1 MSCSRRDFIRRAGA
15 VTATIPGITLLGSTA
30 WVDNL
35 LANESRTLQ
44 GAIPLGLVTYNWGR
58 DWDLPTLIAN
68 CEKTGFGGVELRST
82 HKHGVEPH
90 LSTDQRR
97 EVSRRFADTNVALVG
112 LGTACEY
119 HAADPAVVEENIEES
134 KAFIQL
140 CHDLGGGGIK
150 VRPNRL
156 LKDVPVEKTLE
167 QIGHALR
174 KVATYGDGYDVEI
187 RLEVHGHGTQELPHI
202 KTIMDVADHRNL
214 FVCWNCNPQDLKG
227 EGFDTNF
234 DLVADQ
240 IGTVHI
246 HDLRSDA
253 YPWAELVKKL
263 QASHFTGW
271 ALLEEGNIP
280 PEDIVQAMHE
290 NRKIWQQLN
299 AS

>member
-1 MSCSRRDFIRRAGA
+1 MS
-15 VTATIPGITLLGSTA
+15 LLGSTA
-30 WVDNL
+30 WIDHL
-35 LANESRTLQ
+35 LANESRDQRT
-44 GAIPLGLVTYNWGR
+44 AIRLGLVTYNWGR
-58 DWDLPTLIAN
+58 DWDLPTVIAN
-68 CEKTGFGGVELRST
+68 CEKTGFAGVELRST
-82 HKHGVEPH
+82 HKHGVEPD
-90 LSTDQRR
+90 LTASQRR
-97 EVSRRFADTNVALVG
+97 EVARRFADSPVELVG

-119 HAADPAVVEENIEES
+119 HAADPAVVQKNIEES
-134 KAFIQL
+134 QAFIRL

-167 QIGHALR
+167 QIGQALR
-174 KVATYGDGYDVEI
+174 KVAAFGDGFGVAI

-202 KTIMDVADHRNL
+202 KTIMDVADHPNL

-227 EGFDTNF
+227 DGFDTNF

-263 QASHFTGW
+263 KASHFTGW
-271 ALLEEGNIP
+271 ALLEEGKSP
-280 PEDIVQAMHE
+280 KDIVQAMHE

-299 AS
+299 AG

>member
-1 MSCSRRDFIRRAGA
+1 M
-15 VTATIPGITLLGSTA
+15 
-30 WVDNL
+30 
-35 LANESRTLQ
+35 
-44 GAIPLGLVTYNWGR
+44 IPLGLVTYNWGR

-119 HAADPAVVEENIEES
+119 HAADPAVVEKNIEES
-134 KAFIQL
+134 KAFVRL

-150 VRPNRL
+150 VRPNKL

-167 QIGHALR
+167 QIGRALR
-174 KVATYGDGYDVEI
+174 KVATYGDGYGVAI

-202 KTIMDVADHRNL
+202 KTIMNVADHPNL

-227 EGFDTNF
+227 DGFDTNF

-246 HDLRSDA
+246 HDLRSAA

-263 QASHFTGW
+263 KASHFTGW
-271 ALLEEGNIP
+271 ALLEEGKS